1 MWCNLV
7 ILFNLHLWSFYF
19 LEWITK
25 KSSGG
30 WFCHASLVR
39 FRRIYLLN
47 QIENKKKCW
56 SLPAL
61 KARFRSSG
69 PTYNGPWRGER
80 DLDVEKKKPY
90 QKDEKHFYSNE
101 WAKKLLIYTFIFH
114 SQRLLVVQLI
124 FRLLILLLF
133 LSRPIFFPRA
143 WWPCLVPIPSFLVC
157 FFYMRIQIWLSFSPH
172 RIIEKIF
179 DPARYINYTLE
190 NLSSINAIIFF
201 FRFIMMEQLNLFGSH
216 HFFFFF
222 LVSNFDLWWKKK
234 EKKL

>member
-80 DLDVEKKKPY
+80 DLDMEKKRTY

-143 WWPCLVPIPSFLVC
+143 WWPCLVHIPSFLVFFC
-157 FFYMRIQIWLSFSPH
+157 FLHAYSNLVIIFSPSH
-172 RIIEKIF
+172 
-179 DPARYINYTLE
+179 YWE
-190 NLSSINAIIFF
+190 NIRSDQVY
-201 FRFIMMEQLNLFGSH
+201 QLHPGK
-216 HFFFFF
+216 
-222 LVSNFDLWWKKK
+222 LVVY
-234 EKKL
+234 